1 MPPTLQQFG
10 LERLGREDRLALAEA
25 ILDSV
30 ATEMQAEPLDPAHR
44 VELERRLADCIA
56 RPAAASPWDEV
67 KARLLARG
75 RP

>member
-1 MPPTLQQFG
+1 MAPTLHDYG
-10 LERLGREDRLALAEA
+10 LQRLGREDRLALAEA

-30 ATEMQAEPLDPAHR
+30 AQEMEAEPLDPAHR

-56 RPAAASPWDEV
+56 RPDAASPWDEV
-67 KARLLARG
+67 KARLLSRG